1 MTGIKNCGV
10 SEVRTDEGE
19 NSDPYSVTKILL
31 VTVEEGNMAK
41 ACCFCFLILE
51 MLHICTLFKTTYLT

>member
-10 SEVRTDEGE
+10 SEVRTDEEE

-31 VTVEEGNMAK
+31 VTVEKGNMDK
-41 ACCFCFLILE
+41 ACCFSFLILE
-51 MLHICTLFKTTYLT
+51 MLHICTLF